1 VTLETR
7 DESLPTDEPD
17 SALQN
22 TDAIAPVLQHT
33 GKIAP
38 VINPATPAPPA
49 LHTQR
54 ITRMIGDI
62 RPTPGSNVMRIY
74 GISDCVIAVAFTL
87 FVVNI
92 ALPPDG
98 LSASQ
103 LQNFIRQDL
112 LPKILIFLPT
122 YIVVASSWVSHY
134 RIFTYLKRSS
144 SLFIILN
151 VVFLASIVFLPVPV
165 LFFYQYGNQAE
176 VWQVFAITQ
185 MVTST
190 TLLLMWVVARVDHL
204 LDPDIPSE
212 YLRYTTARL
221 LVIPLGTLVSIGVA
235 FYNVLIAEGIF
246 LFFYVLGWFMRSI
259 LYRRNPRAVY
269 LEGTI
274 RMCSITDNMTAVA
287 LTFLITTITSTILS
301 NNQQSFSTTLNAV
314 MEQLPVYGLTFL
326 IVGFYWLSHH
336 RIFMVIRRHN
346 MTLIWLN
353 FAFLLFI
360 ELQPIFNALHATYP
374 KSQLTSILYA
384 SEQTATGLMLLVIWW
399 YAAKGHRLI
408 DKTMDRFEI
417 MSFALR
423 ALLVPMI
430 FILSIAIILF
440 RNDFAFYFWLL
451 VIVLEVA
458 DLVYRRVRR
467 RLNKAGKVKAEVDA

>member
-1 VTLETR
+1 METR
-7 DESLPTDEPD
+7 DEPLPTDGTD
-17 SALQN
+17 SALQH
-22 TDAIAPVLQHT
+22 TDANAPVLPLT
-33 GKIAP
+33 DKVTS

-49 LHTQR
+49 LHTRR
-54 ITRMIGDI
+54 ITRFIDDI

-92 ALPPDG
+92 HLPPDG
-98 LSASQ
+98 LSESQ
-103 LQNFIRQDL
+103 LQTFIRQD
-112 LPKILIFLPT
+112 ILSDIPFYLIT
-122 YIVVASSWVSHY
+122 YIVVASSWISHY
-134 RIFTYLKRSS
+134 RIFTYLKRSN

-151 VVFLASIVFLPVPV
+151 ILFLASIVFLPVPV
-165 LFFYQYGNQAE
+165 LFFYLYGNQTG

-185 MVTST
+185 VVTSI
-190 TLLLMWVVARVDHL
+190 TLLLMWVVAREDHL
-204 LDPDIPSE
+204 LDPDAPSE
-212 YLRYTTARL
+212 YQRYTTARL
-221 LVIPLGTLVSIGVA
+221 LVIPLGTLISVAVA
-235 FYNVLIAEGIF
+235 FYSVILAESIF
-246 LFFYVLGWFMRSI
+246 LVFYILGWFLRTIYYRHNRS
-259 LYRRNPRAVY
+259 AGY
-269 LEGTI
+269 LDGTI

-287 LTFLITTITSTILS
+287 ITFLITTITSTLLS
-301 NNQQSFSTTLNAV
+301 NNQQSFSTALNAV
-314 MEQLPVYGLTFL
+314 VAELPVYGFTFL

-336 RIFMVIRRHN
+336 RIYMVIRRHN

-353 FAFLLFI
+353 FAFLLCI
-360 ELQPIFNALHATYP
+360 ELQPIFNALRATYP
-374 KSQLTSILYA
+374 KSQLTSILYV
-384 SEQTATGLMLLVIWW
+384 SEQAATGLMLLVIWW

-417 MSFALR
+417 ITFALR

-440 RNDFAFYFWLL
+440 RNDLAFYFWLL

-467 RLNKAGKVKAEVDA
+467 RLNGAAHVQAEADV

>member
-1 VTLETR
+1 METR
-7 DESLPTDEPD
+7 GEPLPTDEPD
-17 SALQN
+17 SELQN
-22 TDAIAPVLQHT
+22 TDAIAPVLQHSDKKALT
-33 GKIAP
+33 
-38 VINPATPAPPA
+38 INPVTPAPP
-49 LHTQR
+49 TQR
-54 ITRMIGDI
+54 ISRFLDDI
-62 RPTPGSNVMRIY
+62 RPTPGSNIVRIY

-103 LQNFIRQDL
+103 LQNFIVQNL
-112 LPKILIFLPT
+112 LPKILFFLPT

-134 RIFTYLKRSS
+134 RILTYLKRSS

-151 VVFLASIVFLPVPV
+151 VLFLASIVFLPVPV
-165 LFFYQYGNQAE
+165 LFFYQYGNQSG

-185 MVTST
+185 VVTST
-190 TLLLMWVVARVDHL
+190 TLLLMWVVARADHL
-204 LDPDIPSE
+204 LDQDTPTE
-212 YLRYTTARL
+212 YLRYTTTRL

-235 FYNVLIAEGIF
+235 FYNVWIAEGI
-246 LFFYVLGWFMRSI
+246 LLCFYVLGWFLRSI
-259 LYRRNPRAVY
+259 FYRRNPRASY

-287 LTFLITTITSTILS
+287 ITFLIATITSTVVS
-301 NNQQSFSTTLNAV
+301 NNQQSFSTALNAV
-314 MEQLPVYGLTFL
+314 VEQLPVYGFTFL

-336 RIFMVIRRHN
+336 RIFMVIRHHN
-346 MTLIWLN
+346 MPLIWLN

-360 ELQPIFNALHATYP
+360 ELQPIFNALRATYP
-374 KSQLTSILYA
+374 KSQLTSILYV
-384 SEQTATGLMLLVIWW
+384 SEQAATGLMLLVIWW

-417 MSFALR
+417 MTFALR

-430 FILSIAIILF
+430 FILSLAIILF
-440 RNDFAFYFWLL
+440 RNDLALYFWLL
-451 VIVLEVA
+451 VIVLEIA

-467 RLNKAGKVKAEVDA
+467 RLHKAVQVEADM

>member
-1 VTLETR
+1 MDTGSEP
-7 DESLPTDEPD
+7 LPTDETD
-17 SALQN
+17 SVEQH
-22 TDAIAPVLQHT
+22 TDAIAPVLPHT
-33 GKIAP
+33 DKIAS
-38 VINPATPAPPA
+38 VKQQAATAPPA
-49 LHTQR
+49 LHTRR
-54 ITRMIGDI
+54 ITRFLEDI

-92 ALPPDG
+92 PFPPEG

-112 LPKILIFLPT
+112 LLRILFFLPT

-151 VVFLASIVFLPVPV
+151 ALFLASIVFLPVPV
-165 LFFYQYGNQAE
+165 SFFYHYGNQAE
-176 VWQVFAITQ
+176 VWQVYAITQ

-190 TLLLMWVVARVDHL
+190 TLLLMWVIARVDHL
-204 LDPDIPSE
+204 LDPEIPSE

-221 LVIPLGTLVSIGVA
+221 LVIPLGTILSIGIA
-235 FYNVLIAEGIF
+235 FFNVWLAEGIF
-246 LFFYVLGWFMRSI
+246 LLFYILGWFLRSMY
-259 LYRRNPRAVY
+259 YRHHHEAEY
-269 LEGTI
+269 LEGTM

-287 LTFLITTITSTILS
+287 ITFLITTITGTITS
-301 NNQQSFSTTLNAV
+301 NNQQSFSTTLGAV
-314 MEQLPVYGLTFL
+314 LAELPVYGFTFL

-346 MTLIWLN
+346 MTFIWLN
-353 FAFLLFI
+353 FAFLLCI
-360 ELQPIFNALHATYP
+360 ELQPTFNALHASYP
-374 KSQLTSILYA
+374 TSQLTAMLYV
-384 SEQTATGLMLLVIWW
+384 SEQAATGLMLLVIWW
-399 YAAKGHRLI
+399 YAAKRHRLI
-408 DKTMDRFEI
+408 DRTMDRFEI
-417 MSFALR
+417 MFFALR
-423 ALLVPMI
+423 ALLIPMI
-430 FILSIAIILF
+430 FLLSIAIILF
-440 RNDFAFYFWLL
+440 HNDFAFYFWLL

-467 RLNKAGKVKAEVDA
+467 RLHKEVQAEADV

>member
-1 VTLETR
+1 MSDLEPR
-7 DESLPTDEPD
+7 PTDETD

-22 TDAIAPVLQHT
+22 AEAIAPVL
-33 GKIAP
+33 
-38 VINPATPAPPA
+38 
-49 LHTQR
+49 HTQGR
-54 ITRMIGDI
+54 TRSIVDI

-92 ALPPDG
+92 HLPPEG
-98 LSASQ
+98 LSATQ
-103 LQNFIRQDL
+103 LQNFIRQNL
-112 LPKILIFLPT
+112 LPDILFFLPI
-122 YIVVASSWVSHY
+122 YILVASSWVSHY

-165 LFFYQYGNQAE
+165 LFFYLYGNQAE

-190 TLLLMWVVARVDHL
+190 TLLLMWVEARVDHL

-212 YLRYTTARL
+212 YLKAIMARL
-221 LVIPLGTLVSIGVA
+221 LVIPLGTVISIAIA
-235 FYNVLIAEGIF
+235 FYSVILAESIF
-246 LFFYVLGWFMRSI
+246 LFFYVVGWFLRTI
-259 LYRRNPRAVY
+259 YYHRNRRAIY

-287 LTFLITTITSTILS
+287 ITFLIATITSTVVS
-301 NNQQSFSTTLNAV
+301 NSQQSFSTVLNAV
-314 MEQLPVYGLTFL
+314 LEQLPVYSFSFL
-326 IVGFYWLSHH
+326 VVGFYWLSHH
-336 RIFMVIRRHN
+336 RLFMVIRRHN
-346 MTLIWLN
+346 MLLIWLN
-353 FAFLLFI
+353 FAFLVLI
-360 ELQPIFNALHATYP
+360 ELQPLFNTLRATYRT
-374 KSQLTSILYA
+374 SQLTSILYV
-384 SEQTATGLMLLVIWW
+384 SEQAATGLMLLLIWW

-408 DKTMDRFEI
+408 DPTMEMSDI
-417 MSFALR
+417 MLIALR
-423 ALLVPMI
+423 ALLTPMI
-430 FILSIAIILF
+430 FLLSIAIILF
-440 RNDFAFYFWLL
+440 RNDLAFYFWLL

-467 RLNKAGKVKAEVDA
+467 RLNKADLVQAETSMH

>member
-1 VTLETR
+1 MEPR
-7 DESLPTDEPD
+7 DEPLPTDETD
-17 SALQN
+17 STLQH
-22 TDAIAPVLQHT
+22 TDANAPVLPHT
-33 GKIAP
+33 DKVTS

-49 LHTQR
+49 LHTRR
-54 ITRMIGDI
+54 ITRFLDDI
-62 RPTPGSNVMRIY
+62 RPTPGSNVVRIY

-87 FVVNI
+87 IVVNI
-92 ALPPDG
+92 SLPPDG

-112 LPKILIFLPT
+112 LPQILIFLPT

-134 RIFTYLKRSS
+134 RILTYLKRSS

-165 LFFYQYGNQAE
+165 LFFFQYGNQAG

-185 MVTST
+185 LVTST
-190 TLLLMWVVARVDHL
+190 TLLLMWVEARVDHL
-204 LDPDIPSE
+204 LDPAMPFE
-212 YLRYTTARL
+212 YLRSTTARL
-221 LVIPLGTLVSIGVA
+221 LVIPLGTLLSIGVS
-235 FYNVLIAEGIF
+235 FYNVWIAEGIF
-246 LFFYVLGWFMRSI
+246 LAFYVLGWFLHTIYYHS
-259 LYRRNPRAVY
+259 NHRASY

-287 LTFLITTITSTILS
+287 ITFLIATITSTVMS
-301 NNQQSFSTTLNAV
+301 NNQQSFSTALGAV
-314 MEQLPVYGLTFL
+314 VEQLPVYGFTFL

-336 RIFMVIRRHN
+336 RIFMVIRYHN

-353 FAFLLFI
+353 FAFLFFI
-360 ELQPIFNALHATYP
+360 ELQPIFNALRVSYP
-374 KSQLTSILYA
+374 TSQLTAILYV
-384 SEQTATGLMLLVIWW
+384 SEQAATGLMLLVIWW

-408 DKTMDRFEI
+408 DETMDRFEI
-417 MSFALR
+417 MFFALR

-440 RNDFAFYFWLL
+440 RNDLAFYFWLL

-467 RLNKAGKVKAEVDA
+467 RLNEETQVQAEADV

>member
-1 VTLETR
+1 METR
-7 DESLPTDEPD
+7 GEPLPTDEPD
-17 SALQN
+17 SELQN
-22 TDAIAPVLQHT
+22 TDAIAPVLQHI
-33 GKIAP
+33 GKTAP
-38 VINPATPAPPA
+38 TINPVTPAPPM
-49 LHTQR
+49 QR
-54 ITRMIGDI
+54 ITRFIDDI
-62 RPTPGSNVMRIY
+62 QPTKGSNVTRIY

-92 ALPPDG
+92 TLPPEG

-112 LPKILIFLPT
+112 LVKILFFLPT

-134 RIFTYLKRSS
+134 RILTYLKRSS

-151 VVFLASIVFLPVPV
+151 VLFLASIVFLPVPV
-165 LFFYQYGNQAE
+165 LFFYQYGNQSG
-176 VWQVFAITQ
+176 VWQVFAVTQ

-190 TLLLMWVVARVDHL
+190 TLLFMWVVARADHL
-204 LDPDIPSE
+204 LDQNTPTE

-221 LVIPLGTLVSIGVA
+221 LIIPLGTLLSIGVA
-235 FYNVLIAEGIF
+235 FYNVWIAEGIF
-246 LFFYVLGWFMRSI
+246 LAFYVLGWFLHTIYYHSN
-259 LYRRNPRAVY
+259 RRASY
-269 LEGTI
+269 LEGTL

-287 LTFLITTITSTILS
+287 ITFLIATITSTVVS
-301 NNQQSFSTTLNAV
+301 HNQQSFSTALNAV
-314 MEQLPVYGLTFL
+314 VEQLPVYGFTFL

-346 MTLIWLN
+346 MPLIWLN
-353 FAFLLFI
+353 FAFLLCI
-360 ELQPIFNALHATYP
+360 ELQPIINSLRATYP
-374 KSQLTSILYA
+374 TSQTTAILYA
-384 SEQTATGLMLLVIWW
+384 SGQAFTGLMLLVIWW

-408 DKTMDRFEI
+408 DKSMDRFEI
-417 MSFALR
+417 ISFALS

-467 RLNKAGKVKAEVDA
+467 RLYKPVQVEADM